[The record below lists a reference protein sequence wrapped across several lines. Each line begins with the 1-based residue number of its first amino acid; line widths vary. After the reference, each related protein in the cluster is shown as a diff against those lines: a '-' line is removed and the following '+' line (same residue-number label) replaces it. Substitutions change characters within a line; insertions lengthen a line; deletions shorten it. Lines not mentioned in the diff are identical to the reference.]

1 MAKHLLTWSIDHS
14 RISVDPKE
22 RGASWGALLSM
33 VENDLER
40 GAMKDWGVFPGENK
54 GYCIF
59 EGSNLELMKVTQ
71 QYSPFVEFNTHPV
84 ASILEA
90 KDLIKSLR
98 SSD

>member
-1 MAKHLLTWSIDHS
+1 MAKHLLIWRIDQT
-14 RISVDPKE
+14 RVPVNAKE
-22 RGASWGALLSM
+22 RGASWDALLSM

-40 GAMKDWGVFPGENK
+40 GAMRDWGVFPGENK
-54 GYCIF
+54 GYCTF

-71 QYSPFVEFNTHPV
+71 QYSPFVEFTTHPV

-90 KDLIKSLR
+90 KDLIKSLK